1 MGNVTEETTFHEPLE
16 MKIRIDSLWPKDLVS
31 KHLHESTLAKPDHSK
46 GGLVGVLFL
55 IEVAVLVVDFFGQW
69 RHFLRCTTA
78 VIDWDFLSHLI
89 HEMFGTS
96 CQYSER

>member
-16 MKIRIDSLWPKDLVS
+16 MKIRIDLLWPKDLVS

-55 IEVAVLVVDFFGQW
+55 IEVAVLVVDFFW
-69 RHFLRCTTA
+69 AVEAFFNA

-96 CQYSER
+96 CQHSEC